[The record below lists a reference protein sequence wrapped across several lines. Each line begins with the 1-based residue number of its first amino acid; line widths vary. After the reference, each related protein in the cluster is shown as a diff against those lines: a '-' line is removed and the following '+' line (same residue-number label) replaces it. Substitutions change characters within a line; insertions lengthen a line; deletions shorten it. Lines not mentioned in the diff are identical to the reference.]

1 MANEKELKDLT
12 KEELIEKIE
21 KLESELYDVQNECDL
36 YKRMYERA
44 HKKLNAIKTVIE
56 L

>member
-1 MANEKELKDLT
+1 MANEVKVLT
-12 KEELIEKIE
+12 QEEFIEKIE
-21 KLESELYDVQNECDL
+21 KLESELNDARNECDL